1 MRTSRIGCARSRRR
15 VGSLR
20 SLHETFTIRNM
31 KNVGAVIRAARVKR
45 KLSLREAAR
54 LSQVSAATLSK
65 LEAGAINPTL
75 ATMQALTTTL
85 GIKPAEWFD

>member
-1 MRTSRIGCARSRRR
+1 
-15 VGSLR
+15 
-20 SLHETFTIRNM
+20 M
-31 KNVGAVIRAARVKR
+31 KNVGAVIRAARQKR

-54 LSQVSAATLSK
+54 LSEVSAATLSK

-75 ATMQALTTTL
+75 ATMQALTRAL

>member
-1 MRTSRIGCARSRRR
+1 
-15 VGSLR
+15 LR
-20 SLHETFTIRNM
+20 SLWETFTIRNM
-31 KNVGAVIRAARVKR
+31 KRIGDLIRAAREKR

-54 LSQVSAATLSK
+54 LSKVSPATLSK

-75 ATMQALTTTL
+75 ATMQALTRTL

>member
-1 MRTSRIGCARSRRR
+1 
-15 VGSLR
+15 
-20 SLHETFTIRNM
+20 M